1 MNSIQKKLSRSV
13 PLIQSYPKRTDQI
26 QKQKGRQIYWC
37 WFKEFSHLN
46 NIKIH
51 PNMDD
56 FQSLEIDSLLH
67 AFPSLKLITFH
78 QTRVIGVYNECKK
91 YVVNIMII
99 MVFPSAK
106 LVFRFRLSFNQILSP
121 GLQLTPG
128 FSTLRDMLD
137 IFICWTLQR
146 FK

>member
-1 MNSIQKKLSRSV
+1 MSSDVR
-13 PLIQSYPKRTDQI
+13 R
-26 QKQKGRQIYWC
+26 GRERPADLAVY
-37 WFKEFSHLN
+37 FTL
-46 NIKIH
+46 
-51 PNMDD
+51 
-56 FQSLEIDSLLH
+56 DSLLH

-91 YVVNIMII
+91 YVVNTLIM

-128 FSTLRDMLD
+128 FSNPLIYILFKLSIAQSCWRVMSGCRLIEISGSSGKVISFVIDSKLS
-137 IFICWTLQR
+137 IFM
-146 FK
+146 F

>member
-1 MNSIQKKLSRSV
+1 
-13 PLIQSYPKRTDQI
+13 
-26 QKQKGRQIYWC
+26 
-37 WFKEFSHLN
+37 
-46 NIKIH
+46 
-51 PNMDD
+51 MDD
-56 FQSLEIDSLLH
+56 FHTLELDSLLH

-91 YVVNIMII
+91 YVVNTIIM

-128 FSTLRDMLD
+128 FSRISLLLIRVDRSLRMRPK
-137 IFICWTLQR
+137 QR
-146 FK
+146 YA

>member
-1 MNSIQKKLSRSV
+1 M
-13 PLIQSYPKRTDQI
+13 DQI
-26 QKQKGRQIYWC
+26 WKEKGRHIYWC
-37 WFKEFSHLN
+37 WFKDFSHLDN
-46 NIKIH
+46 PKIH

-56 FQSLEIDSLLH
+56 FHPLELDSLLH

-91 YVVNIMII
+91 YVINTIII

-128 FSTLRDMLD
+128 FSNRENML
-137 IFICWTLQR
+137 IKNSWFFRYNYNHSKGFLGN
-146 FK
+146 FSNLKEFSKSVH